1 MFFSNTLTYINI
13 LIFFFSIISKIMTF
27 LYYANKEFLEENVLN
42 FYEKC
47 KTIVMSKKQ
56 AAFKYKLF
64 FNFRLVKTC

>member
-1 MFFSNTLTYINI
+1 
-13 LIFFFSIISKIMTF
+13 MTF